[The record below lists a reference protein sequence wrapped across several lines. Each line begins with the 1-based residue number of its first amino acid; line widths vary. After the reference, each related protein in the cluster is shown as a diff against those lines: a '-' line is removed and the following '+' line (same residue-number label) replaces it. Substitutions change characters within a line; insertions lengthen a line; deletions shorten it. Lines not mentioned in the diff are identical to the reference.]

1 MSVGSQKWSSE
12 SHCRKW
18 HQFPCDR
25 AVGAHLLPSFR
36 CFFFPVNEYLFIH
49 LESLNGF
56 SNHNL
61 VNNIIK
67 VITGVTFLLV
77 CVRDSIISIYN
88 IFLLNKVK
96 CIITISLFSL
106 ANKHVF
112 YLIEWNNWLIHKAR
126 KVHKTFNLQIGLT
139 NTYF

>member
-1 MSVGSQKWSSE
+1 MWGPRSGPLSHTAE
-12 SHCRKW
+12 SDTNSLVTEQW
-18 HQFPCDR
+18 ELIFFP
-25 AVGAHLLPSFR
+25 PSDA
-36 CFFFPVNEYLFIH
+36 FFFPVNEYLFIH